1 MELALVL
8 IIPALASGLS
18 VSQLGRRFA
27 AQITLCSSAVVLALA
42 AVVSGEAARMGRV
55 DALGEWLTC
64 DGLGGLVLLLV
75 AFVGF
80 TAALFSWGY
89 IRRRAEHESPRKEQ
103 NYYGLYNLFVM
114 SMLATPVLANVA
126 LMWVAVE
133 LTTLLSAFLVG
144 FEDTPEALE
153 AAWKYV
159 MLTTLGAVLALL
171 GFLILYWGSRVA
183 GYEPFTWVGLVEAA
197 PQMPAAL
204 LWPAFL
210 LILVGFGTKVG
221 LVPMHTWLPDAHSQA
236 PAPICALL
244 SGVETTTVLYVILR
258 LFPVIGV
265 APGLDARPWF
275 IGFGL
280 VSVGIA
286 ALLLIYVR
294 DFKRLFAFS
303 TVEHMGIILV
313 AAGLGGAEAHLGAA
327 YQMTGHAIAKS
338 FCFFAAGVAVIAA
351 GTQEIAAVRGLVR
364 SSTLATVALVA
375 GGIAIAGAP
384 PFAIFV
390 SEFLILKAGI
400 ASGHYITVGLLGLFV
415 VIAFCAVMLHI
426 NRMAFGVPGHDAWSI
441 TGSSPLGT
449 ASGDGPTVA
458 VSSSLGAIAAPPL
471 SCKATL
477 AVAAIPL
484 IVIGIYVPAPLQNLL
499 TAAAR
504 AMGG

>member
-1 MELALVL
+1 MELAAILV
-8 IIPALASGLS
+8 IPAIASGLS
-18 VSQLGRRFA
+18 LSPLGRRFA
-27 AQITLCSSAVVLALA
+27 APITLGASAIVLVLAVAVAEHA
-42 AVVSGEAARMGRV
+42 AQTGRV
-55 DALGEWLTC
+55 EAFGQGLTC
-64 DGLGGLVLLLV
+64 DGLGALVLLLV
-75 AFVGF
+75 SVVGF

-89 IRRRAEHESPRKEQ
+89 IRHRIEQAGGRREQ
-103 NYYGLYNLFVM
+103 HYYGLYNLFVM

-126 LMWVAVE
+126 LMWIAVE

-144 FEDTPEALE
+144 FEDTAEALE

-159 MLTTLGAVLALL
+159 VLTTLGAVLALL
-171 GFLILYWGSRVA
+171 GFLILYLGSRVA

-197 PQMPAAL
+197 PKMPPAL

-210 LILVGFGTKVG
+210 LVLVGFGTKVG

-244 SGVETTTVLYVILR
+244 SGVETTAVLYVILR

-280 VSVGIA
+280 VSVGTA
-286 ALLLIYVR
+286 ALLLIYVS
-294 DFKRLFAFS
+294 DFSLFAFS

-364 SSTLATVALVA
+364 SSPLAAMVLVA

-400 ASGHYITVGLLGLFV
+400 ASGHYVVVGLLGFFV

-426 NRMAFGVPGHDAWSI
+426 NRMAFGVQGRDTRFTAGPSSFGTPG
-441 TGSSPLGT
+441 
-449 ASGDGPTVA
+449 GPTA
-458 VSSSLGAIAAPPL
+458 EPSLPGTLAAPPL
-471 SCKATL
+471 S
-477 AVAAIPL
+477 
-484 IVIGIYVPAPLQNLL
+484 
-499 TAAAR
+499 
-504 AMGG
+504 

>member
-1 MELALVL
+1 MELAAIL
-8 IIPALASGLS
+8 IIPAIASCLS
-18 VSQLGRRFA
+18 LLPLGRRLA
-27 AQITLCSSAVVLALA
+27 APITVAASVVVLVLA
-42 AVVSGEAARMGRV
+42 AYAAVEATRSGRLN
-55 DALGEWLTC
+55 ALDEWLTC
-64 DGLGGLVLLLV
+64 DALGALVLALV
-75 AFVGF
+75 ALVAF

-89 IRRRAEHESPRKEQ
+89 IANRSQHGAGNIQR
-103 NYYGLYNLFVM
+103 YYGLYNLFVL
-114 SMLATPVLANVA
+114 SMLAVPLLANVA
-126 LMWVAVE
+126 LMWIAVE

-144 FEDTPEALE
+144 YEDTPEALE

-159 MLTTLGAVLALL
+159 VLTTLGAVLALL

-183 GYEPFTWVGLVEAA
+183 GFEPFTWVGLVEAA
-197 PQMPAAL
+197 PHMQPAL

-236 PAPICALL
+236 PASICALL

-280 VSVGIA
+280 LSTGIA
-286 ALLLIYVR
+286 TLLLIYVR

-313 AAGLGGAEAHLGAA
+313 AAGLGGADAHLGAA

-338 FCFFAAGVAVIAA
+338 FCFFAAGITVMAI
-351 GTQEIAAVRGLVR
+351 GTQDIASVRGLIR
-364 SSTLATVALVA
+364 TSPTAAIALVA
-375 GGIAIAGAP
+375 GGFAIAGAP

-390 SEFLILKAGI
+390 SELVILKAGLT
-400 ASGHYITVGLLGLFV
+400 SGHYIVVGALAFFV
-415 VIAFCAVMLHI
+415 VVAFCAVMFHV
-426 NRMAFGVPGHDAWSI
+426 NRMVFGTPEPGTAALVVPG
-441 TGSSPLGT
+441 SS
-449 ASGDGPTVA
+449 
-458 VSSSLGAIAAPPL
+458 
-471 SCKATL
+471 KATL
-477 AVAAIPL
+477 ALAAIPL
-484 IVIGIYVPAPLQNLL
+484 VVIGLYVPAPLQDLL
-499 TAAAR
+499 RAAAA

>member
-1 MELALVL
+1 VELAVL
-8 IIPALASGLS
+8 LAIPALAGGLS
-18 VSQLGRRFA
+18 MSPLGRRFA
-27 AQITLCSSAVVLALA
+27 APITLAAMIAVLGIA
-42 AVVSGEAARMGRV
+42 AATATAAARNGHIGI
-55 DALGEWLTC
+55 DEWLTC
-64 DGLGGLVLLLV
+64 DGLGALIVLLV
-75 AFVGF
+75 ALVGL
-80 TAALFSWGY
+80 TASLFSWGY
-89 IRRRAEHESPRKEQ
+89 IRHRIEHAGRFKEQ
-103 NYYGLYNLFVM
+103 SYYGLFNLFVL
-114 SMLATPVLANVA
+114 SMLAVPVLANVA

-144 FEDTPEALE
+144 FEDTAEALE

-183 GYEPFTWVGLVEAA
+183 GEAPFTWAGLVAAA
-197 PQMPAAL
+197 PRMPPSL

-210 LILVGFGTKVG
+210 FILIGFGTKVG

-258 LFPVIGV
+258 LFPVVGG

-286 ALLLIYVR
+286 TLLLVYVR

-313 AAGLGGAEAHLGAA
+313 AAGLGGSEAHLAAA
-327 YQMTGHAIAKS
+327 YQITGHAIAKS
-338 FCFFAAGVAVIAA
+338 FCFFAAGVVAIAT
-351 GTQEIAAVRGLVR
+351 GTQEIAGVRGLVR
-364 SSTLATVALVA
+364 ASPAAGAALVA
-375 GGIAIAGAP
+375 GTIAIVGAP

-390 SEFLILKAGI
+390 SELLILKAGI
-400 ASGHYITVGLLGLFV
+400 ASGQYVTVALLALFIV
-415 VIAFCAVMLHI
+415 VAFCAVIRHVNL
-426 NRMAFGVPGHDAWSI
+426 MAFGAAENALMGADA
-441 TGSSPLGT
+441 
-449 ASGDGPTVA
+449 
-458 VSSSLGAIAAPPL
+458 PL

-477 AVAAIPL
+477 VLAAIPL
-484 IVIGIYVPAPLQNLL
+484 LVIGVWVPPPLYHLL
-499 TAAAR
+499 QTAAGAL
-504 AMGG
+504 GG